1 MDENAKITLNQINP
15 TIDGV
20 PTTPEL
26 ALIALTYIWKYFA
39 FFLMNAQSVEK
50 PNDCHIKLEI
60 ITPKTRL

>member
-39 FFLMNAQSVEK
+39 FFFNECAIS
-50 PNDCHIKLEI
+50 
-60 ITPKTRL
+60 